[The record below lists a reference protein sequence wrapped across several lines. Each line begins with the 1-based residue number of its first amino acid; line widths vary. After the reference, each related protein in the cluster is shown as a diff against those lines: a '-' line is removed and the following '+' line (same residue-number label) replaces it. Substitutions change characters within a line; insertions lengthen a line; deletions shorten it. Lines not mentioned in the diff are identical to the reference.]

1 MYDFIYHR
9 PKDLQEAAALLQAKE
24 DAKLLA
30 GGMTLIPTLKQR
42 LASPSDLI
50 DLSGVEGLSTIER
63 KGKHLL
69 IGAMATHAE
78 VATSAVVRRAIPSLG
93 ELAAGIGDPAV
104 RHRGTIGGSV
114 ANNDP
119 AADYPAAC
127 LALGASIFTNK
138 REIAADDF
146 FTGLFETSLEPGEII
161 TSVCFPVP
169 VKAAYMKF
177 PNPASR
183 YALAG
188 VFVAKRAKDVR
199 VAVTG
204 AGVSGVFRLPAMERA
219 LDKKFVPKSI
229 ENVKVSED
237 NLVSDLHAAADYRAH
252 LISVM
257 ARRAVDAALK
267 AAAKET

>member
-1 MYDFIYHR
+1 MYNFNYHR
-9 PKDLQEAAALLQAKE
+9 PKDLKSAASLLEANQ

-42 LASPSDLI
+42 LASPTDVVDLG
-50 DLSGVEGLSTIER
+50 SVEGLSTIER
-63 KGKHLL
+63 KGKNVL
-69 IGAMATHAE
+69 IAAMVTHAE
-78 VATSAVVRRAIPSLG
+78 VAASAVVRRAIPSLAD
-93 ELAAGIGDPAV
+93 LAGGIGDPAV

-146 FTGLFETSLEPGEII
+146 FTGLFETALEPGEII

-169 VKAAYMKF
+169 VKAAYKKF

-204 AGVSGVFRLPAMERA
+204 AGQGGVFRVPAMERA
-219 LDKKFVPKSI
+219 LDKKFVAKSLDA
-229 ENVKVSED
+229 VKVSED
-237 NLVSDLHAAADYRAH
+237 NLVSDLHAQADYRAH
-252 LISVM
+252 LIGVM
-257 ARRAVDAALK
+257 ARRAVDAAVK
-267 AAAKET
+267 SAKEP